1 MGAEKPLLEERCHEV
16 TEWWQIK
23 NKFVGATV
31 GRSDFMGTL
40 NILLTKSLIKCIL
53 NKNTYGDII

>member
-1 MGAEKPLLEERCHEV
+1 MGAKETLLEERCHEV
-16 TEWWQIK
+16 REWWQIK
-23 NKFVGATV
+23 NKFVGATI
-31 GRSDFMGTL
+31 GRPDFMGTL